1 MPKFKPKSG
10 TKQPNQKGL
19 SELGNDKRDQFN
31 ISVSQKTIESIKR
44 ISSKTGETEGRI
56 IDRLIMQ
63 EARPDVP
70 FEKGPDMETEER
82 FYI

>member
-1 MPKFKPKSG
+1 MTKFKPKSG

-19 SELGNDKRDQFN
+19 SELGNDKRVQFN
-31 ISVSQKTIESIKR
+31 ISVSQKTIE
-44 ISSKTGETEGRI
+44 SSKTGETEGRI
-56 IDRLIMQ
+56 IDRLIMR

>member
-19 SELGNDKRDQFN
+19 SELGNDKRVQFN
-31 ISVSQKTIESIKR
+31 ISVSQKTIE
-44 ISSKTGETEGRI
+44 SSKTGETEGRI
-56 IDRLIMQ
+56 IDRLIMR